1 MTYRIAQIDSHDND
15 AYNFKDRRYLSSKT
29 ITQAFFYNFLPRLQ
43 YQSGGSLLQ
52 KIRLEIT
59 RKNKNISKLLREN
72 RKLEKKQNK

>member
-15 AYNFKDRRYLSSKT
+15 AYNFKDRRYLSCKT
-29 ITQAFFYNFLPRLQ
+29 ITQAFFYMFLPRLQ

-59 RKNKNISKLLREN
+59 RKNKNISKLLKEN
-72 RKLEKKQNK
+72 RKLEKTE